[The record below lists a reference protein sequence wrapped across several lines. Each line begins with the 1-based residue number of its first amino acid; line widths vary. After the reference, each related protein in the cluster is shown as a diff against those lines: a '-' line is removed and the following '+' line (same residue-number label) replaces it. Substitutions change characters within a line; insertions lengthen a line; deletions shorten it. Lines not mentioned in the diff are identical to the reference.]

1 MKTGRTYIPWID
13 VVRTMAILGVI
24 LCHVVDTVMTAPQ
37 AVGSEEYTLWT
48 EVYKTLSRPSVSLFV
63 LITGFL
69 LLPVRMDSVE
79 FYKKRLTRILCPF
92 LFWSVAYTMLPWI
105 IRLFTQSNDLI
116 RMFFPYYSNAEP
128 TFANTMVEVARIP
141 LTFNNTSYP
150 LWYVYMLIGL
160 YFFMPVIS
168 PWLEKSN

>member
-92 LFWSVAYTMLPWI
+92 LFWSYHASLDH
-105 IRLFTQSNDLI
+105 S
-116 RMFFPYYSNAEP
+116 S
-128 TFANTMVEVARIP
+128 
-141 LTFNNTSYP
+141 
-150 LWYVYMLIGL
+150 VYA
-160 YFFMPVIS
+160 
-168 PWLEKSN
+168 KQ